1 MDDMHSSLYTPP
13 VEKQYRFNRKQ
24 IEKTTVSKDTN
35 EIQSLQG
42 WMRKLE
48 QSNGS
53 ISSRLLAVENRISLL
68 THEGGFSLTL
78 LDTQKNGE
86 NLRKKDSGEELQSVL
101 SPESKLLDQLTT
113 MTKDI
118 ENLKEQLQENQQKV
132 QHNET
137 EKQQLTEHLRSIE
150 NEFRKHSVIMNVHG
164 KEIPVEIVGIIVGLL
179 VFLIAGLVLMGGK
192 DIVMSPGFL
201 GILGCILIGSS
212 VFRSVH
218 GQSILKS
225 LIQWTKIEKQ

>member
-1 MDDMHSSLYTPP
+1 MYSSFHSSNDD
-13 VEKQYRFNRKQ
+13 KQYRFNRKQ
-24 IEKTTVSKDTN
+24 MEKTTIPKESN

-68 THEGGFSLTL
+68 PNKGLLSLPVLETQDNEGYLS
-78 LDTQKNGE
+78 
-86 NLRKKDSGEELQSVL
+86 KKDSAGELQSAL
-101 SPESKLLDQLTT
+101 STESSFLDQLTT
-113 MTKDI
+113 MTSDI
-118 ENLKEQLQENQQKV
+118 EDLKEQLQEYQKKV
-132 QHNET
+132 QHHET
-137 EKQQLTEHLRSIE
+137 EKQQLTEHLRSME

-164 KEIPVEIVGIIVGLL
+164 KEIPVEIVGIIGGLL
-179 VFLIAGLVLMGGK
+179 VFLIAGLILVGGK

-201 GILGCILIGSS
+201 GVLGCVLIGSS

-218 GQSILKS
+218 GQSVLRS
-225 LIQWTKIEKQ
+225 LIQWKKK